1 MNNQIKMNKLL
12 QVMIFFIIFF
22 FSCTQDKITNPL
34 DNEIKGALDIL
45 AKTNSYDYY
54 IFPESDDVLSL
65 PNQDPN
71 NPITLDKVKLGQL
84 LFHETGLAQGASQ
97 EISLETYSCSSCHI
111 ASAGFTPG
119 RMQGIADGGLGFGA
133 NRELW
138 QTYDENEIDAQGLRP
153 LTILNVGY
161 MENTLWSGIFGA
173 RGVNEGT
180 EHLWGNDPLSEVNHL
195 GFEALESQNIEGLG
209 LHRLEITDKV
219 LDEYGYREHFDLCFP
234 EIPVEERYSVKTA
247 SFALGAYLRNVL
259 ANEAPLQKF
268 LKGDNSALTEMQK
281 RGALLFLGK
290 ARCSTCHNSPSFG
303 NTEFHALGTEDL
315 YHQGEALNTDESDT
329 RNLGRGF
336 FTGEEEDNY
345 AFKVPQ
351 LYNIVDYSH
360 FFHGSS
366 KTTVREVIDFKIN
379 AKSENSNV
387 ADEKL
392 SPYFRKLY
400 LSEEEV
406 EELVDFLENGLRD
419 PNLERYVPQEVLS
432 GNCFPNNDP
441 FSNFQTGCN

>member
-1 MNNQIKMNKLL
+1 MNKLL
-12 QVMIFFIIFF
+12 QAVILFVILF
-22 FSCTQDKITNPL
+22 FSCTQDKIGNPL
-34 DNEIKGALDIL
+34 DYEIKGALDRL
-45 AKTNSYDYY
+45 SKTNNYDYY

-65 PNQDPN
+65 PNQDPK
-71 NPITLDKVKLGQL
+71 NPVTLDKVKLGQL

-119 RMQGIADGGLGFGA
+119 RMQGIADGGLGYGEE
-133 NRELW
+133 RELW
-138 QTYDENEIDAQGLRP
+138 ESYDENEIDAQGLRP

-173 RGVNEGT
+173 YGVNEGT

-195 GFEALESQNIEGLG
+195 GLAALESQNIEGLS

-219 LDEYGYREHFDLCFP
+219 LDEYGYREYFDKCFP
-234 EIPVEERYSVKTA
+234 EFPIEERYSVITA

-259 ANEAPLQKF
+259 ANEAPLQKY
-268 LKGDNSALTEMQK
+268 LKGDNTALSEMQK

-303 NTEFHALGTEDL
+303 NIEFYALGTKDL
-315 YHQGEALNTDESDT
+315 YHQGEALNTDESDA

-336 FTGEEEDNY
+336 FTGEEIDNY

-351 LYNIVDYSH
+351 LYNIGDYTH

-366 KTTVREVIDFKIN
+366 KTTLREVIEFKIK
-379 AKSENSNV
+379 AKSENSKV
-387 ADEKL
+387 ADENL
-392 SPYFRKLY
+392 SPYFRELY
-400 LSEEEV
+400 LTDDEV
-406 EELVDFLENGLRD
+406 NELLDFLENGLRD
-419 PNLERYVPQEVLS
+419 PNLERYVPEEVLS

-441 FSNFQTGCN
+441 FSIFQTGCN